1 MKNRIRTTIR
11 IGTAVMALALAG
23 ASFAQTIE
31 ERRAAARQRAEE
43 GVRFLNE
50 QMAKAQAEAA
60 ARAAARPFIDPIA
73 AQRAAEAAAQAKQA
87 WIQQE
92 IVPWLQID
100 ERAHDGTV
108 IDAVAAEARRQTKLQ
123 SLAEEL
129 RQRSAAQRRATD
141 EFLRRTGQPEF
152 EKDEAG
158 GTAAIVGFINGVPD
172 ANITYNRVAADT
184 ISADEVSPGGS
195 LSLGLTGTNTV
206 MGLWDGGDIRIS
218 HREFSTNGVRVVDMD
233 GTSIYGTSDHGTH
246 VTGTLAAYGVDT
258 NAVGMSRRAVVW
270 ANDYNNDHLE
280 MTQQASS
287 NRFCVSNHSYGKRA
301 GWSGTV
307 NIGGTN
313 YPAWWGNTNVSQTQ
327 DFKFGFYDTNSQT
340 IDRIAYLSPIYLQ
353 VWAAGNERG
362 AAGDAP
368 INQPVTHAV
377 INPATT
383 NWVLVSGVTRPRDGD
398 TGGYDLLTQPQSAK
412 NNLVIGAVSGIV
424 GGWNGATSVVM
435 STFSSFGPTDD
446 GRIKPDVV
454 ADGVGLWSTGSFFD
468 SDYYTNNGTSMAS
481 PSAAGALNLLVELQ
495 SQLHGTNQ
503 PLLASTL
510 RGLAIHTAD
519 EAGASAGP
527 DYQFGWG
534 LLNVRRAAEL
544 MTNNYAS
551 GSLAHIKE
559 VRLVSGD
566 YILFPVS
573 ATNTRPLRVSIAHT
587 DPPGTPPALSLDPTN
602 RMLVNDVDLRVISP
616 SGTTNFPYVLDPAAP
631 GNAATTGDN
640 FRDNAEQVH
649 IATPENGTY
658 WVLVTHKGALLNDLG
673 QTNDQRISILV
684 SGNIPQPPILPAFTQ
699 IVMASSNVVAL
710 KWASEVGRVY
720 RVEHRTDV
728 DAGSWSASTG
738 EISATKTNTAVALE
752 VPAETA
758 TRFYRLVQ
766 LR

>member
-11 IGTAVMALALAG
+11 IGTALVTLALAS

-43 GVRFLNE
+43 ALRFLNE

-60 ARAAARPFIDPIA
+60 ARAAARPPTDPVA
-73 AQRAAEAAAQAKQA
+73 AQRAAEAAAQAKQE
-87 WIQQE
+87 WLQRE

-100 ERAHDGTV
+100 ERAEDGTV
-108 IDAVAAEARRQTKLQ
+108 IDAPAREARQRAKLD
-123 SLAEEL
+123 SLAAEL
-129 RQRSAAQRRATD
+129 RQRSEAQRRAVD
-141 EFLRRTGQPEF
+141 QFVRRTGQPEF

-172 ANITYNRVAADT
+172 ANITYNRLAADT

-195 LSLGLTGTNTV
+195 LNLGLTGTNTV
-206 MGLWDGGDIRIS
+206 IGLWDGGDIRLS

-233 GTSIYGTSDHGTH
+233 GTSIYGIRDHGTH
-246 VTGTLAAYGVDT
+246 VGGTLAAYGVDT
-258 NAVGMSRRAVVW
+258 NAIGMSRRAVVW
-270 ANDYNNDHLE
+270 ANDFLNDHLK
-280 MTQQASS
+280 MTQQSSS
-287 NRFCVSNHSYGKRA
+287 NRFRVSNHSYGKRA

-313 YPAWWGNTNVSQTQ
+313 YPAWWGDTNVSQTQ
-327 DFKFGFYDTNSQT
+327 DWKFGFYDTNAQT
-340 IDRIAYLSPIYLQ
+340 IDRITYSSPTYLQ

-368 INQPVTHAV
+368 TNQPVTHAV
-377 INPATT
+377 FNAATT
-383 NWVLVSGVTRPRDGD
+383 NWVPVTGVTRPRDGD
-398 TGGYDLLTQPQSAK
+398 SGGYDLLTQPQSAK

-424 GGWNGATSVVM
+424 GGWAGATSVVL

-454 ADGVGLWSTGSFFD
+454 ADGVGVWSTGSFFD
-468 SDYYTNNGTSMAS
+468 SDYYTNSGTSMAS
-481 PSAAGALNLLVELQ
+481 PSAAGALNLLVELH
-495 SQLHGTNQ
+495 SQLYSTNQ
-503 PLLASTL
+503 PMLASTQ

-519 EAGASAGP
+519 EAGTNAGP
-527 DYQFGWG
+527 DYRFGWG
-534 LLNVRRAAEL
+534 LLNVRRAVEL
-544 MTNNYAS
+544 MTNNHAS

-566 YILFPVS
+566 YILFPGS
-573 ATNTRPLRVSIAHT
+573 ATNTRPLRVSIAYT
-587 DPPGTPPALSLDPTN
+587 DPPGTPPALSVDPTN
-602 RMLVNDVDLRVISP
+602 RMLVNDLDLRLISP
-616 SGTTNFPYVLDPAAP
+616 SGTTNSPYLLDPAAP
-631 GNAATTGDN
+631 DSAATTGDN

-649 IATPENGTY
+649 IATPANGTY
-658 WVLVTHKGALLNDLG
+658 WVLITHKGALLNDLG
-673 QTNDQRISILV
+673 QTNDQRVSVLI
-684 SGNIPQPPILPAFTQ
+684 SGNIAQPPILPVFTQ
-699 IVMASSNVVAL
+699 IVMVSSNVVAL

-728 DAGSWSASTG
+728 DAGSWSDSTG
-738 EISATKTNTAVALE
+738 EINATKVETAVALE
-752 VPAETA
+752 VPAQTA